1 MNIRIFICIG
11 ISLLATAL
19 IGCGGGQ
26 SPQWDQIKQLEQEKT
41 TQAMRADALQKENE
55 TLRQQVATLSG
66 LDKKSRLSQLATL
79 TKIAL
84 GKRTGLYDKN
94 NDRVKDSLLV
104 YLEPTDTQQDYIK
117 AIGTVEVELWN
128 LANPAAQAKLA
139 EWVLKPAELQ
149 KHWGGNVMAAY
160 YRLPLNL
167 HDNLTGKEKEL
178 TVKVTFTDLL
188 SGKVL
193 TAQKT
198 IQP

>member
-1 MNIRIFICIG
+1 MERILICIG
-11 ISLLATAL
+11 VGLLTITL
-19 IGCGGGQ
+19 VGCGGGQ
-26 SPQWDQIKQLEQEKT
+26 SPQWEQIKQLEQEKT
-41 TQAMRADALQKENE
+41 TQAMRADALQQENE
-55 TLRQQVATLSG
+55 TLRQQLATLSG
-66 LDKKSRLSQLATL
+66 LDKATRLGQLDTL

-94 NDRVKDSLLV
+94 NDTIKDALLV

-117 AIGTVEVELWN
+117 AIGTIEVELWN

-139 EWVLKPAELQ
+139 EWVLEPAELQ
-149 KHWGGNVMAAY
+149 KHWGGNVFSSY

-167 HDNLTGKEKEL
+167 HGNLTGKEREL

-193 TAQKT
+193 TTQKT